1 MSDEPHYQLTV
12 TRIQAEV
19 LRDACELLAR
29 CRLGQIADACQQA
42 LDEHGKAGVPYDLA
56 MRCETAVKAAVG
68 LTPNQSWGLGKHLAA
83 DRPWDLY
90 QVLRHRL
97 ACDQAYDKGLVQ
109 PGQPR
114 RWQEMLSVCYDKP
127 LFLTPAPHPDI
138 RRLQEPNP

>member
-42 LDEHGKAGVPYDLA
+42 LDEHGKAVVPYDLA
-56 MRCETAVKAAVG
+56 MWCETAVKAAVG
-68 LTPNQSWGLGKHLAA
+68 LAPNQSWGVGKHLAA
-83 DRPWDLY
+83 DLPWDLY

-97 ACDQAYDKGLVQ
+97 AWDRALAEGQVQ
-109 PGQPR
+109 PGQAR
-114 RWQEMLSVCYDKP
+114 RWPEMMSVCYDEP
-127 LFLTPAPHPDI
+127 LFLTPAPHPTLHLID
-138 RRLQEPNP
+138 PA